1 MVHFK
6 PTSVLFAVAALI
18 TKNVVAEEAHAL
30 EVFPELKGTGP
41 FEIAYKDPETN
52 KVVVEHVDEHG
63 ESTLEKRTY
72 QVNQDVV
79 AKLLRN
85 HNGYGFCKGFCPAYQ
100 PQKPVTQTNLKT
112 FTKVV
117 TVTSS
122 VVPAPATVT
131 LTATGQA
138 PADSTV
144 VQTTTI
150 SETATTTVTDAP
162 TTVSDVQTI
171 TITSAATTVLT
182 QSTTLN
188 FPSAPT
194 LKARH
199 VNPPSWLKGVAN
211 NLICPACTKVWPAPP
226 AKTVSVCKT
235 TTVTRTQTQTATAAR
250 ATATTTV
257 SVTPTAKTVTAVISM
272 TLTLT
277 DSTTVTP
284 IVTETSTATTTVT
297 TTITSTTTQ
306 TLCPQQTAD
315 VYGIQAVQPGTLKTG
330 PSGKTATECCLAC
343 FSDPDGC
350 TQWWA
355 YTNANY
361 CMYSVPKS
369 GLGAPSELCP
379 NGKGNGAL
387 FVGAVG
393 SNPGGFGGPGQCAA

>member
-6 PTSVLFAVAALI
+6 PTSVLFAVAVFI

-63 ESTLEKRTY
+63 ESAIEKRTY

-112 FTKVV
+112 FTKIV

-122 VVPAPATVT
+122 VVPAPATIT
-131 LTATGQA
+131 LTATGEA

-144 VQTTTI
+144 LQTTTI

-162 TTVSDVQTI
+162 TTVSDVQII
-171 TITSAATTVLT
+171 TITSVATTTLT

-199 VNPPSWLKGVAN
+199 VSPPSWLKGVAN

-226 AKTVSVCKT
+226 AKTVSIS
-235 TTVTRTQTQTATAAR
+235 
-250 ATATTTV
+250 TTTV
-257 SVTPTAKTVTAVISM
+257 SVTPTAKTVTAVVST

-277 DSTTVTP
+277 DYTTVTP
-284 IVTETSTATTTVT
+284 IVTETSTATTTFAT
-297 TTITSTTTQ
+297 TTTSTTTQ

-315 VYGIQAVQPGTLKTG
+315 VYGIQAVQPGTLKNG
-330 PSGKTATECCLAC
+330 PSGRTAAECCLAC

-355 YTNANY
+355 YTNGNY
-361 CMYSVPKS
+361 CTYSVPKS
-369 GLGAPSELCP
+369 GLGAPSGLCP

-387 FVGAVG
+387 FVGAAG

>member
-18 TKNVVAEEAHAL
+18 TKSVVAEEAHAL

-63 ESTLEKRTY
+63 ESILEKRTY
-72 QVNQDVV
+72 QVNQDVI

-100 PQKPVTQTNLKT
+100 PQKPVTQTSLKT

-122 VVPAPATVT
+122 VVPAPATIT

-171 TITSAATTVLT
+171 TITSAATTTLT

-199 VNPPSWLKGVAN
+199 ISPPSWLKGVAN

-226 AKTVSVCKT
+226 AKTVSICKT
-235 TTVTRTQTQTATAAR
+235 TTVTRTQTRTATAAR
-250 ATATTTV
+250 ATATTTI
-257 SVTPTAKTVTAVISM
+257 SVTPTAKTVTAVIST

-277 DSTTVTP
+277 DYTTVTP
-284 IVTETSTATTTVT
+284 IVTETSTATTTVA

-306 TLCPQQTAD
+306 TLCPQQTEI
-315 VYGIQAVQPGTLKTG
+315 GGLSSNQPGQLVSGGNTAN
-330 PSGKTATECCLAC
+330 PSECCLAC
-343 FSDPDGC
+343 FRDPQGC
-350 TQWWA
+350 AQWGYFGGICYYA
-355 YTNANY
+355 
-361 CMYSVPKS
+361 VP
-369 GLGAPSELCP
+369 GTGTGVPGELCP
-379 NGKGNGAL
+379 YGKGNGAL
-387 FVGAVG
+387 YPGSGAV
-393 SNPGGFGGPGQCAA
+393 GGPGQCA